1 MQIISLESD
10 LHRERKE
17 RSEEASMFSRMLLK
31 VTEAEEEARALRE
44 RVAELEAALGGRGP
58 AESLLAKQLQEMRA
72 LMAHTAELFEDLDR
86 REQAISEF
94 RSRGLQE
101 ARAAL
106 LRAAGP
112 PPRRPSPPKIED
124 DVDVS
129 EMIEIVE
136 SLRPPKPWFALVR
149 GRDAFLGEHG
159 VSSPL
164 QPAAPDERRRRRR
177 LGDERHP

>member
-1 MQIISLESD
+1 MSEPRKSRRPDGTRSLRPKAPARPEPALGGSSSSVEALRMQIISLESD

-124 DVDVS
+124 DVA
-129 EMIEIVE
+129 
-136 SLRPPKPWFALVR
+136 R
-149 GRDAFLGEHG
+149 
-159 VSSPL
+159 
-164 QPAAPDERRRRRR
+164 
-177 LGDERHP
+177 

>member
-1 MQIISLESD
+1 MSEPRKSRRPGGTRSLRPKASVRPEPAIRGNGSLEALRMEIISLEAD
-10 LHRERKE
+10 LQRERKE

-44 RVAELEAALGGRGP
+44 RVAELESALGGRGQ
-58 AESLLAKQLQEMRA
+58 AESLLARQLKEMRA
-72 LMAHTAELFEDLDR
+72 LMAHTADLFEDLDR

-94 RSRGLQE
+94 RSRGLQD

-106 LRAAGP
+106 QRAAGP
-112 PPRRPSPPKIED
+112 PPPRPAAVRPTVDD

-136 SLRPPKPWFALVR
+136 SLRPPKP
-149 GRDAFLGEHG
+149 
-159 VSSPL
+159 
-164 QPAAPDERRRRRR
+164 
-177 LGDERHP
+177 